1 MISAKKLI
9 VNLVKIVLVVFFF
22 CSNSYSYL
30 FAQKFGIFNGTYEN
44 ADKYEYMSF
53 YLEDSISIDFSK
65 FKNLKRITIRS
76 SEVDIPDNVCE
87 CKELEYIRFEGKG
100 VRSISGCIFT
110 LNKLSG
116 LKLFQCNLKK
126 IPELL
131 FSAVKIEKLIIE
143 DCSIPTIQEEICH
156 IGELM
161 ELKKLRITK
170 TKEFK
175 KIPEELFKLKNIQ
188 SLDFSRTAI
197 KEIPPEIS
205 KLSNLICLDIT
216 GCPIK
221 KLPKEITKL
230 PNLKCLSIL
239 FTKLRKNEI
248 KRLKKKMPNCEI
260 D

>member
-87 CKELEYIRFEGKG
+87 CKKLEFVRLEGAGINNIPK
-100 VRSISGCIFT
+100 CIFN
-110 LNKLSG
+110 LNNLNG
-116 LKLFQCNLKK
+116 LKLFKCNLEKVPK
-126 IPELL
+126 QL
-131 FSAVKIEKLIIE
+131 FSAAKIEKVIFE
-143 DCSIPTIQEEICH
+143 DCSIPNIQKDICR
-156 IGELM
+156 IGELK

-170 TKEFK
+170 TKEFT